1 MSADNKGVLV
11 GVIAT
16 ATGDVGS
23 IRRFVSEVLEA
34 AAVVDARPALDPR
47 GEGVSRN
54 DPDMDSIVSS
64 LTEDLLLFSV
74 IVSTPA
80 SWNSILKQTILS

>member
-1 MSADNKGVLV
+1 MSVGINGVLV
-11 GVIAT
+11 GVMAT
-16 ATGDVGS
+16 AKGEVGI
-23 IRRFVSEVLEA
+23 IRRFVSEVLA
-34 AAVVDARPALDPR
+34 AAVASPALDPR

-54 DPDMDSIVSS
+54 DPDIESIVSS

-80 SWNSILKQTILS
+80 S